1 MTGEIVEMNA
11 KRMNMTKTKEEEMF
25 SAGNSADMRSENIM
39 KIQEKRDEMMAK
51 YMAKKG
57 GHH

>member
-1 MTGEIVEMNA
+1 MNA